1 MKSSRLLM
9 CCLNCFAS
17 FYENISYYC
26 GFNDKE
32 KVKKKKP
39 FYIQKFK
46 HLATLFQ

>member
-9 CCLNCFAS
+9 CCSNCFAS

-32 KVKKKKP
+32 KVKKKP
-39 FYIQKFK
+39 LLY
-46 HLATLFQ
+46 TEV